1 MTTPINSY
9 HLTLD
14 KTWMQTKYLPQ
25 LSGKILFVGARPNY
39 HTLVKTPELF
49 ESLDFDP
56 SFSTK
61 SISPFK
67 HHACDFLEFENGYNY
82 NHISLHGLWGGN
94 GRDEFFVFN
103 NNSDREKSKET
114 SKSLTKKI
122 IDSVSKAHSMLN
134 VGGTLQIGPN
144 MNNSIETLYNYLTDK
159 LGYKLLDRVER
170 IEGGCANNIFW
181 GEKVNDNKF
190 NFSKEDLWENYN
202 PYAIETKG
210 LLNG

>member
-1 MTTPINSY
+1 
-9 HLTLD
+9 
-14 KTWMQTKYLPQ
+14 
-25 LSGKILFVGARPNY
+25 
-39 HTLVKTPELF
+39 
-49 ESLDFDP
+49 
-56 SFSTK
+56 
-61 SISPFK
+61 
-67 HHACDFLEFENGYNY
+67 
-82 NHISLHGLWGGN
+82 
-94 GRDEFFVFN
+94 
-103 NNSDREKSKET
+103 
-114 SKSLTKKI
+114 
-122 IDSVSKAHSMLN
+122 MLN